1 MMVVEHMA
9 CRVPEDPTFP
19 MPAEGYVVSFLAF
32 YELGYTTPSH
42 WFLCSLLLYYG
53 IELHNLTP
61 SMVLHL
67 AAFMNLCEA
76 YLRIDP
82 EFGLLNYFFGVQRP
96 QELDVELIV
105 SGGATIH
112 VRSDHGVDPYFD
124 LPMPRSMKR
133 WRKKSFYLRN
143 NASNPLSVL
152 TGSHQ
157 IPLPPWGGGG
167 LGRTSTT
174 CSPGTRPFS
183 SCGRRV

>member
-1 MMVVEHMA
+1 LHWYADSPAKTLKVRVHDGVEHMA

-76 YLRIDP
+76 YLTVDP

-96 QELDVELIV
+96 QEPDVELIV
-105 SGGATIH
+105 SGGRGH
-112 VRSDHGVDPYFD
+112 SCQVRSW
-124 LPMPRSMKR
+124 S
-133 WRKKSFYLRN
+133 
-143 NASNPLSVL
+143 
-152 TGSHQ
+152 
-157 IPLPPWGGGG
+157 
-167 LGRTSTT
+167 
-174 CSPGTRPFS
+174 
-183 SCGRRV
+183 